1 MDVLV
6 FANPRDP
13 EKERFL
19 REISRIPHLSPTF
32 VLARE
37 GLRSLL
43 RGKAFSRRVI
53 VFFAYEP
60 ADLNLALSLK
70 EYLSD
75 TRVIM
80 VLHQTDAESVKQG
93 LSLSPSFLT
102 YANSDFSDIVAV
114 LEKISVLENSCIGDA
129 CVGTRPMKTRLGI
142 DHKMPTKEI

>member
-32 VLARE
+32 ILAHE

-43 RGKAFSRRVI
+43 KSNTFNRRVI

-60 ADLNLALSLK
+60 ADLTLALSLK

-75 TRVIM
+75 ARLIM

-102 YANSDFSDIVAV
+102 YAKSDFSDIVAV
-114 LEKISVLENSCIGDA
+114 LEKISVLEN
-129 CVGTRPMKTRLGI
+129 
-142 DHKMPTKEI
+142 